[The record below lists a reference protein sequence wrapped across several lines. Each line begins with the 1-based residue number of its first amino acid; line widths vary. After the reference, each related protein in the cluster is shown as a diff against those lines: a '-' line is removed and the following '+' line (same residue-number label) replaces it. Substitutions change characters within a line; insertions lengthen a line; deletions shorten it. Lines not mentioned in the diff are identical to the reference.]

1 MANRALIVAYVAAIG
16 WAVLMWFFV
25 GGINYLPSAMI
36 LGLPPL
42 ALLLLVRFIV
52 AGRP

>member
-1 MANRALIVAYVAAIG
+1 VGQRALIVAYALAIG

-25 GGINYLPSAMI
+25 GGISYLPSAMI

-42 ALLLLVRFIV
+42 VLLLLIRFVI